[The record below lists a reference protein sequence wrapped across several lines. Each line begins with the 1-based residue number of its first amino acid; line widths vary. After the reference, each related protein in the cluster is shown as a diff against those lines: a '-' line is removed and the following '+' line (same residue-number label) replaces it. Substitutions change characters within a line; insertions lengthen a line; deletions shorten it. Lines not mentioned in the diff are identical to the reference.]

1 MISSRND
8 TSSRSFS
15 SSSKCRPIAGASSR
29 GEEGIQFGKRR
40 GGSTNLQSR
49 SKKPAKKLKASTPG
63 ETFHRIVL
71 PYVPF
76 PNIHISFS
84 ILSFSLS
91 LSFSLFLCFLYDPLI
106 QCAAEQPNLDNK
118 ARREQ
123 RQKTLTAMLYK
134 VVHPDSD
141 NLVSAHGCRPTREW
155 SVIVLISQHAPG
167 TYLYV
172 LYLTRSLYR
181 RELYSRGVNLCDHRT
196 VSKWDSM
203 RNRRFGW

>member
-1 MISSRND
+1 MILLLASPPRSVDLRFEARKGFNLEKTGRLHKSSE
-8 TSSRSFS
+8 S
-15 SSSKCRPIAGASSR
+15 
-29 GEEGIQFGKRR
+29 
-40 GGSTNLQSR
+40 
-49 SKKPAKKLKASTPG
+49 AKKTCEEIKSVNPRRNFPPDSTSA
-63 ETFHRIVL
+63 R
-71 PYVPF
+71 
-76 PNIHISFS
+76 S
-84 ILSFSLS
+84 IPLSSLS
-91 LSFSLFLCFLYDPLI
+91 LSLCFLYDPLI

-181 RELYSRGVNLCDHRT
+181 RELYRRGVNLCDHRASW
-196 VSKWDSM
+196 VSEIRWEIGDS
-203 RNRRFGW
+203 RSSLSQY